1 LPSISSINR
10 ATTDAPRRQRK
21 GQRGFVLI
29 AALILAVLYF
39 GLMELMLI
47 DASQSLEGA
56 RRFRARVVA
65 VTLAENAV
73 ELAAVQMVSKA
84 GRTATAQNGDGQM
97 HGTYTPGDKFELIG
111 EGTSTGLI
119 DTESRVQIEGKIEG
133 TVVTIEWARYA
144 P

>member
-1 LPSISSINR
+1 LPSIRSISH
-10 ATTDAPRRQRK
+10 AITDRPRRRG

-39 GLMELMLI
+39 ALMELMLI

-65 VTLAENAV
+65 VSLAENAV

-84 GRTATAQNGDGQM
+84 ARNATAQNADGQM
-97 HGTYTPGDKFELIG
+97 HGNYTPGDTFELFG
-111 EGTSTGLI
+111 DGMTSGVINTP
-119 DTESRVQIEGKIEG
+119 SRVQIEGKVEG
-133 TVVTIEWARYA
+133 TTITIEWARYA

>member
-1 LPSISSINR
+1 LPSIRSISH
-10 ATTDAPRRQRK
+10 AITSRRRRRR

-39 GLMELMLI
+39 ALMELMLI

-73 ELAAVQMVSKA
+73 ELAAVQMVSKTA
-84 GRTATAQNGDGQM
+84 RNATAQNGDGQM
-97 HGTYTPGDKFELIG
+97 HGTYTPGDKFELLG
-111 EGTSTGLI
+111 EGMTSGLI
-119 DTESRVQIEGKIEG
+119 DTPSRVQIEGKIEG
-133 TVVTIEWARYA
+133 TTITIEWARYA